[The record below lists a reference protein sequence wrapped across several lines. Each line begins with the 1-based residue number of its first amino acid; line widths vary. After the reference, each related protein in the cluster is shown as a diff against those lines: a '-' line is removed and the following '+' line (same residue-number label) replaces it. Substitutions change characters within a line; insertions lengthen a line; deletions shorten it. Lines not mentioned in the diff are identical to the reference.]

1 MHMLV
6 RWNLVLF
13 SYLWAGRE
21 AARLTF
27 SGIPRVVKACL
38 LLLVMTNARCRVREV
53 RCDYLE
59 ANHLPS
65 GSIQLIAWECRGPQ
79 PDWPIDWVMTPCGT
93 WDGKSWID
101 ANGTVVT
108 PFETLESWTNHDPE
122 RRAFGHWREMGS
134 KEAQGGVWHEVPKAP
149 FPR

>member
-1 MHMLV
+1 MPALYMI
-6 RWNLVLF
+6 RI
-13 SYLWAGRE
+13 A
-21 AARLTF
+21 
-27 SGIPRVVKACL
+27 L
-38 LLLVMTNARCRVREV
+38 LLLVLTNAKWRVREV

-65 GSIQLIAWECRGPQ
+65 GSVQLIAWECRGPQ

-93 WDGKSWID
+93 WDGKSWLD

-122 RRAFGHWREMGS
+122 RRAFGQWREMGYQ
-134 KEAQGGVWHEVPKAP
+134 EPQRGLWHEVQRAP